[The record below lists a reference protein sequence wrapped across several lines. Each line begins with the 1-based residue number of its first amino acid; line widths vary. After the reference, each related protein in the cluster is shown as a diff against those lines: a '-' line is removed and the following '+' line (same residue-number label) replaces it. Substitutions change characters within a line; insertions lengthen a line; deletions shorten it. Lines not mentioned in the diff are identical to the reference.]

1 MDRLRLVS
9 ILVAG
14 AFAFAASQSHA
25 QALGSKPV
33 RIISPYAAGGT
44 NDVIARIIAQRLAE
58 VTGRPFIVEN
68 RPGAGGVIGTE
79 LGAKAAPDGNTVTM
93 ITASIPINAA
103 LRPLPYDPVRDF
115 APIGMVG
122 VSPYV
127 LLVNPS
133 VPVRTVKEL
142 IALAKARPG
151 ALTFGSGG
159 TGTPGH
165 LAGEMLM
172 SMARVKM
179 VHVPY
184 KAGSLALTDLLS
196 GYIALTFS
204 TTVTSTELIK
214 ARRVQPLAVTT
225 AARIPAF
232 PEIPTVAESGLAGY
246 DFSLWLGLAAPAG
259 TSPAIVEP
267 LAAALATVVQM
278 KDTRDAL
285 LAQSVE
291 PQSSTPQ
298 ALALKMRE
306 DMARY
311 AKLVKDSGVRVE
323 Y

>member
-1 MDRLRLVS
+1 
-9 ILVAG
+9 
-14 AFAFAASQSHA
+14 
-25 QALGSKPV
+25 
-33 RIISPYAAGGT
+33 
-44 NDVIARIIAQRLAE
+44 
-58 VTGRPFIVEN
+58 
-68 RPGAGGVIGTE
+68 
-79 LGAKAAPDGNTVTM
+79 
-93 ITASIPINAA
+93 
-103 LRPLPYDPVRDF
+103 
-115 APIGMVG
+115 
-122 VSPYV
+122 
-127 LLVNPS
+127 
-133 VPVRTVKEL
+133 
-142 IALAKARPG
+142 
-151 ALTFGSGG
+151 
-159 TGTPGH
+159 
-165 LAGEMLM
+165 M

-179 VHVPY
+179 VHAPY

-225 AARIPAF
+225 IARIPAF

-259 TSPAIVEP
+259 TSSAIVEQ

-306 DMARY
+306 DMVRY
-311 AKLVKDSGVRVE
+311 AQLVKQSGVRIDQ
-323 Y
+323 

>member
-1 MDRLRLVS
+1 VRLVS
-9 ILVAG
+9 VLVAG
-14 AFAFAASQSHA
+14 AFAFVAPQSHA
-25 QALGSKPV
+25 QAPASKPV

-44 NDVIARIIAQRLAE
+44 NDVIARIVGQKLAE

-68 RPGAGGVIGTE
+68 RPGAGGVIGAE
-79 LGAKAAPDGNTVTM
+79 IGAKAAPDGNTVTL
-93 ITASIPINAA
+93 ISASIPINAA
-103 LRPLPYDPVRDF
+103 LRPLPFDPVRDF

-133 VPVRTVKEL
+133 VPVRSVKEL
-142 IALAKARPG
+142 ITLARARPG

-159 TGTPGH
+159 IGTPGH

-184 KAGSLALTDLLS
+184 KAGSLALPDLLS
-196 GYIALTFS
+196 GNIALTFS
-204 TTVTSTELIK
+204 TTVTSSELIRAK
-214 ARRVQPLAVTT
+214 RVQPLAVTT

-259 TSPAIVEP
+259 TSAAIVEP

-311 AKLVKDSGVRVE
+311 AKLVKESGVRVE

>member
-1 MDRLRLVS
+1 MHCVRLVS

-14 AFAFAASQSHA
+14 AFAFAASQCHA

-33 RIISPYAAGGT
+33 RIISPFAAGGT
-44 NDVIARIIAQRLAE
+44 NDVIARIVGQKLAE
-58 VTGRPFIVEN
+58 VTGRAFIVEN
-68 RPGAGGVIGTE
+68 RPGAGGVIGTD
-79 LGAKAAPDGNTVTM
+79 LGAKAAPDGNTVTL
-93 ITASIPINAA
+93 ISASIPINAA
-103 LRPLPYDPVRDF
+103 LRPLPFDPVRDF

-122 VSPYV
+122 VTPYV

-159 TGTPGH
+159 IGTPGH
-165 LAGEMLM
+165 LAGEMLI

-184 KAGSLALTDLLS
+184 KAGSLALTDLLG

-311 AKLVKDSGVRVE
+311 AKLVKESGVRVE

>member
-1 MDRLRLVS
+1 VRLAS
-9 ILVAG
+9 ILIVG
-14 AFAFAASQSHA
+14 AFAFSASQSHA

-44 NDVIARIIAQRLAE
+44 NDVIARIIAQKLAE
-58 VTGRPFIVEN
+58 VTGRAFIVEN
-68 RPGAGGVIGTE
+68 RPGAGGVIGAE
-79 LGAKAAPDGNTVTM
+79 AGARAAPDGNTVTM

-103 LRPLPYDPVRDF
+103 LRPLPFDPVRDF
-115 APIGMVG
+115 ASIGMVG
-122 VSPYV
+122 LSPYV

-151 ALTFGSGG
+151 ALSFGSGG
-159 TGTPGH
+159 IGTPGH

-204 TTVTSTELIK
+204 TTVTSTELIRAK
-214 ARRVQPLAVTT
+214 RVQPLAVTT

-232 PEIPTVAESGLAGY
+232 PEIPTVAESGLPGY
-246 DFSLWLGLAAPAG
+246 DFSLWLGLAAPDG
-259 TSPAIVEP
+259 TSPAIVEQF
-267 LAAALATVVQM
+267 AAALVTVVQM
-278 KDTRDAL
+278 KETRNAL

-298 ALALKMRE
+298 ALAQKMRD
-306 DMARY
+306 DMTRY
-311 AKLVKDSGVRVE
+311 AKLVKQSGLRVD

>member
-1 MDRLRLVS
+1 MRRVRLVNV
-9 ILVAG
+9 LVSCAL
-14 AFAFAASQSHA
+14 AFAAAQVHA

-33 RIISPYAAGGT
+33 RIVSPFAAGGT
-44 NDVIARIIAQRLAE
+44 NDVIARIVSQKLAE
-58 VTGRPFIVEN
+58 VTGRTFIVEN
-68 RPGAGGVIGTE
+68 RPGGGGVIGTDS
-79 LGAKAAPDGNTVTM
+79 GAKALPDGNTLTM
-93 ITASIPINAA
+93 ITAAIPINAA
-103 LRPLPYDPVRDF
+103 MRPLPFDPVRDF
-115 APIGMVG
+115 APIGMIG

-159 TGTPGH
+159 VGTPGH

-172 SMARVKM
+172 SMAHVKM

-184 KAGSLALTDLLS
+184 KAGSLALTDLLG

-214 ARRVQPLAVTT
+214 AKRVQPLAVTT

-246 DFSLWLGLAAPAG
+246 DFSLWLGLGAPAG
-259 TSPAIVEP
+259 TSQAIVEP

-278 KDTRDAL
+278 KETREAL

-291 PQSSTPQ
+291 PRSSTPQ
-298 ALALKMRE
+298 ALAATMRQ
-306 DMARY
+306 DMVRY
-311 AKLVKDSGVRVE
+311 AKLIKESGVRVE

>member
-1 MDRLRLVS
+1 MHCLGLVS

-14 AFAFAASQSHA
+14 ALAFAASPCHA
-25 QALGSKPV
+25 QAPGSKPV
-33 RIISPYAAGGT
+33 RIISPFAAGGT

-68 RPGAGGVIGTE
+68 RPGAGGVIGTDF
-79 LGAKAAPDGNTVTM
+79 GAKAAPDGNTVTM
-93 ITASIPINAA
+93 ITAAIPINAA

-142 IALAKARPG
+142 IALARARPG

-159 TGTPGH
+159 IGTPGH

-311 AKLVKDSGVRVE
+311 AKLVKESGVRVE

>member
-58 VTGRPFIVEN
+58 VTGRPFIIEN

-151 ALTFGSGG
+151 ALSFGSGG
-159 TGTPGH
+159 IGTPGH

-232 PEIPTVAESGLAGY
+232 PDIPTVAESGLPGY

-259 TSPAIVEP
+259 TPPAIVEP

-298 ALALKMRE
+298 ALALKMRD

>member
-58 VTGRPFIVEN
+58 VTGRPFIIEN

-151 ALTFGSGG
+151 ALSFGSGG
-159 TGTPGH
+159 IGTPGH

-232 PEIPTVAESGLAGY
+232 PEIPTVAESGLPGY

>member
-1 MDRLRLVS
+1 MRYVGLVNV
-9 ILVAG
+9 LLAG
-14 AFAFAASQSHA
+14 TFAFAAPQSHA
-25 QALGSKPV
+25 QAPASKPV

-44 NDVIARIIAQRLAE
+44 NDVIARIVGQKLAE
-58 VTGRPFIVEN
+58 LTGRPFIVEN
-68 RPGAGGVIGTE
+68 RPGAGGVIGAE
-79 LGAKAAPDGNTVTM
+79 VGAKAAPDGNTVTL
-93 ITASIPINAA
+93 ISASIPINAA
-103 LRPLPYDPVRDF
+103 LRPLPFDPVRDF

-122 VSPYV
+122 VTPYV

-142 IALAKARPG
+142 IALARARPG

-159 TGTPGH
+159 IGTPGH

-172 SMARVKM
+172 SMAHVKM

-184 KAGSLALTDLLS
+184 KAGSLALPDLLS
-196 GYIALTFS
+196 GNIALTFS
-204 TTVTSTELIK
+204 TTVTSSELIK
-214 ARRVQPLAVTT
+214 AKRVQPLAVTT

-246 DFSLWLGLAAPAG
+246 DFSLWLGFAAPAG
-259 TSPAIVEP
+259 TPLVIVDQ
-267 LAAALATVVQM
+267 LAAALSTVVQM

-298 ALALKMRE
+298 ALAQKMRE
-306 DMARY
+306 DVARY
-311 AKLVKDSGVRVE
+311 AKLIKDSGVRVE

>member
-1 MDRLRLVS
+1 
-9 ILVAG
+9 
-14 AFAFAASQSHA
+14 
-25 QALGSKPV
+25 
-33 RIISPYAAGGT
+33 
-44 NDVIARIIAQRLAE
+44 
-58 VTGRPFIVEN
+58 
-68 RPGAGGVIGTE
+68 VIGADV
-79 LGAKAAPDGNTVTM
+79 GAKAAPDGNTVTV
-93 ITASIPINAA
+93 ISASIPINAA
-103 LRPLPYDPVRDF
+103 LRPLPFDPLRDF

-122 VSPYV
+122 VTPYV
-127 LLVNPS
+127 LLANPS

-159 TGTPGH
+159 IGTPGH

-172 SMARVKM
+172 SMAHVKM

-184 KAGSLALTDLLS
+184 KAGSLALPDLLS
-196 GYIALTFS
+196 GNIALTFS
-204 TTVTSTELIK
+204 TTVTSSELIK
-214 ARRVQPLAVTT
+214 AKRVQPLAVTT

-259 TSPAIVEP
+259 TSQAIVEQ

-298 ALALKMRE
+298 SLALKMRE

-311 AKLVKDSGVRVE
+311 AKLVKESGVRVE

>member
-1 MDRLRLVS
+1 MPLVR
-9 ILVAG
+9 ILVAC
-14 AFAFAASQSHA
+14 AFACGVLQCHA

-44 NDVIARIIAQRLAE
+44 NDVIARIIAQKLAE
-58 VTGRPFIVEN
+58 ATGRTFIVES
-68 RPGAGGVIGTE
+68 RPGAGGVIGID

-93 ITASIPINAA
+93 ITASLPINAA

-127 LLVNPS
+127 LLVDPS
-133 VPVRTVKEL
+133 VPAHTVKEL

-151 ALTFGSGG
+151 ALSFGSGG
-159 TGTPGH
+159 MGTPGH

-184 KAGSLALTDLLS
+184 KAGSLALTDLIA

-225 AARIPAF
+225 AACIPAF
-232 PEIPTVAESGLAGY
+232 PEIPTVAESGLPGY

-259 TSPAIVEP
+259 TSSAIVEQ

-291 PQSSTPQ
+291 PQSNTPQ
-298 ALALKMRE
+298 ALAAKMRE
-306 DMARY
+306 DLARY
-311 AKLVKDSGVRVE
+311 AKLVKESGVRVD

>member
-1 MDRLRLVS
+1 MHCLRLVS

-14 AFAFAASQSHA
+14 AFAFAASQCYA

-44 NDVIARIIAQRLAE
+44 NDVIARIVGQKLAE

-68 RPGAGGVIGTE
+68 RSGAGGVIGTD
-79 LGAKAAPDGNTVTM
+79 LGAKAAPDGNTLTM
-93 ITASIPINAA
+93 ISAAIPINAA
-103 LRPLPYDPVRDF
+103 LRPLPFDPVRDF

-133 VPVRTVKEL
+133 VPARTVKEL
-142 IALAKARPG
+142 IALAKTRPG

-159 TGTPGH
+159 IGTPGH

-184 KAGSLALTDLLS
+184 KAGSLALTDLLG

-204 TTVTSTELIK
+204 TTVTSTELIR

-298 ALALKMRE
+298 ALALKMRQ

-311 AKLVKDSGVRVE
+311 AKLVRESGVRVE